1 MRKVLIFLVIGIFFA
16 GVSVYIFQTFSPF
29 DPVALNELIHAKEIS
44 PGDWETLN
52 AELSVLI
59 TNGAI
64 MSYLSSNALLGGF
77 TILAALFCFFNVLHL
92 GIDKLFFKNFYE
104 PPALFDALR
113 RGALF
118 VIGVAAVV
126 YMKLVLIDPYV
137 VILVPVILIIGEII
151 FGVYLKPFIKR
162 KTDRTL

>member
-1 MRKVLIFLVIGIFFA
+1 MRKGLIFLVIGIFFV

-52 AELSVLI
+52 AELSLLI

-77 TILAALFCFFNVLHL
+77 TVLAAIFCFFNVLHL

-104 PPALFDALR
+104 APSLFDALR
-113 RGALF
+113 RGILF
-118 VIGVAAVV
+118 IIGVGAVI
-126 YMKLVLIDPYV
+126 YMKLVLIDMYV
-137 VILVPVILIIGEII
+137 IVLVPVILIIGEVI
-151 FGVYLKPFIKR
+151 FNAYLKPVIKR
-162 KTDRTL
+162 KTVRTL